1 MRLATLNTWKNE
13 GRYPRRLELIAAG
26 LAGLDLDVLLLQEA
40 FVGQGWNTASW
51 LGQRLGLQ
59 VSLAPA
65 RWKLRLHEG
74 QMMRSASGL
83 AILSR
88 EVIVP
93 EVLSLS
99 AHPDDGERIA
109 MFADVSGGAI
119 RVLNLHLTHL
129 QGPIGDELRRVQLS
143 EALEWAGTGLKGRL
157 ILGGDLN
164 AAASADCLKA
174 LWVRGTPPVETGS
187 TTHGDGPAI
196 DHLVNLAGSPLR
208 VERILRLPDS
218 QGVYPSDHCG
228 LFSDTQG

>member
-13 GRYPRRLELIAAG
+13 GRYPRRLALIAAG

-40 FVGQGWNTASW
+40 FIGQGWNTASW
-51 LGQRLGLQ
+51 LGQRLGLR

-74 QMMRSASGL
+74 RMMRSASGL

-88 EVIVP
+88 EVIIP

-109 MFADVSGGAI
+109 MFADVGGGFI

-129 QGPIGDELRRVQLS
+129 GGPVGDELRRQQLC
-143 EALEWAGTGLKGRL
+143 EALEWAGRDLKGRL

-164 AAASADCLKA
+164 AAASSDCLKA
-174 LWVRGTPPVETGS
+174 LWIRGTPPVETGS

-196 DHLVNLAGSPLR
+196 DHLVSLGGSPLR

-228 LFSDTQG
+228 LVADLQG

>member
-1 MRLATLNTWKNE
+1 LRLATLNTWKNE

-51 LGQRLGLQ
+51 LGERLGLQ

-65 RWKLRLHEG
+65 RWKPRLHDG
-74 QMMRSASGL
+74 RMMRSASGL

-109 MFADVSGGAI
+109 MFADVGGGAF

-129 QGPIGDELRRVQLS
+129 QGPVGDELRRVQLS
-143 EALEWAGTGLKGRL
+143 EALEWAGTGLK
-157 ILGGDLN
+157 
-164 AAASADCLKA
+164 
-174 LWVRGTPPVETGS
+174 
-187 TTHGDGPAI
+187 
-196 DHLVNLAGSPLR
+196 
-208 VERILRLPDS
+208 
-218 QGVYPSDHCG
+218 
-228 LFSDTQG
+228 